1 MSAGTGRVSGKAALV
16 TGAASGI
23 GRAVATLL
31 ASEGATILVA
41 DVNEPAARAVAA
53 EIASAGGQAEPL
65 RLDVTDEAAWQGAT
79 DRALAAHGRLDVL
92 VNNAGVP
99 SGGPVA
105 ETSLAEWRRVLAVN
119 LDGVFL
125 GTKYG
130 IRALRAGGGGSIVNI
145 ASVSGLRPFAGAAAY
160 GSAKAAV
167 RLLSKVAAIECQDAR
182 NGVRVNVVT
191 PGGVKTPMWLE
202 MDFFRELAAKHGGA
216 EEAFAALAG
225 TVPSQQFFAAEDVAR
240 TVLYLASDESS
251 HLSGVE
257 LVMDRG
263 HTG

>member
-1 MSAGTGRVSGKAALV
+1 MERGRVHDKVALV
-16 TGAASGI
+16 TGAGSGI
-23 GRAVATLL
+23 GRATAILL
-31 ASEGATILVA
+31 AEEGATVLVA
-41 DVNEPAARAVAA
+41 DVSEPAARAVAA
-53 EIASAGGQAEPL
+53 EIASAGGRAEPL
-65 RLDVTDEAAWQGAT
+65 PLDVTDEAAWQQAT
-79 DRALAAHGRLDVL
+79 ERALAAHGRLDVL
-92 VNNAGVP
+92 VNAAGVP
-99 SGGPVA
+99 SAGPVA

-130 IRALRAGGGGSIVNI
+130 TRSMRVGQGGSIVNI
-145 ASVSGLRPFAGAAAY
+145 ASVSGVKPFAGAAAY
-160 GSAKAAV
+160 GAGKAAV

-191 PGGVKTPMWLE
+191 PGGVKTPMWQA
-202 MDFFRELAAKHGGA
+202 MDFFRALAAEHGG
-216 EEAFAALAG
+216 EEGAFAALAG
-225 TVPSQQFFAAEDVAR
+225 PAPSQQFFTAKEVAR

-251 HLSGVE
+251 HVSGVE

>member
-1 MSAGTGRVSGKAALV
+1 MGRVSGKVALV
-16 TGAASGI
+16 TGAGSGI
-23 GRAVATLL
+23 GRAIASRM
-31 ASEGATILVA
+31 ASEGATVLIA
-41 DVNEPAARAVAA
+41 DVNEQAAQSVAA
-53 EIASAGGQAEPL
+53 EIASAGGKAEPL
-65 RLDVTDEAAWQGAT
+65 PLDVTDEAAWQQATEGA
-79 DRALAAHGRLDVL
+79 LVHYGRLDVL

-99 SGGPVA
+99 FGGPVA
-105 ETSLAEWRRVLAVN
+105 EMSLAEWRRVLAVN

-130 IRALRAGGGGSIVNI
+130 TRAMRAGQGGSIVNV
-145 ASVSGLRPFAGAAAY
+145 ASVSGVKPFAGAAAY
-160 GSAKAAV
+160 GAGKAAV
-167 RLLSKVAAIECQDAR
+167 RLLSKVAAVECQDAR

-191 PGGVKTPMWLE
+191 PGGVKTPMWRA
-202 MDFFRELAAKHGGA
+202 MDFFRELAAEHGG
-216 EEAFAALAG
+216 EEGAFAALAG
-225 TVPSQQFFAAEDVAR
+225 PAPSQQFFTAAEVAR